1 MEEPKKKSS
10 RLRMNFKIFFF
21 HACVL
26 KAISGRNNLS
36 EIGLFY
42 MLFQC
47 CDRWFGRI
55 GYALQ

>member
-10 RLRMNFKIFFF
+10 RLRMNFKSFF